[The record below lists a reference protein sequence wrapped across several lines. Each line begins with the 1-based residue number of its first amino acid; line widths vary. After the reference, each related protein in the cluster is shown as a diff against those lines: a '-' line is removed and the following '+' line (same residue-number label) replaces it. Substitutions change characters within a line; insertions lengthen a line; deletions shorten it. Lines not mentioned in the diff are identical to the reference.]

1 VWSENDV
8 SIEITAVG
16 IRVRQLEVALPDV
29 GDYFRQVP
37 EGEREAALIDVVNV
51 GTRCLELARTG
62 RDLDFVRR
70 AVQALV
76 SQVEAA
82 VEGIPAATR
91 DELLRKIGTSEGQ
104 VLEPVQALV
113 EQVSRALTERVR
125 DLRGLMDSSLD
136 PDKESSI
143 LGKALGELRNLL
155 DPRRTDSIQGSVASA
170 IDRAMGEDGVLAK
183 SVKAG
188 VAEAMRPL
196 ADEVS
201 RLGKEIRGQE
211 ARLEALQETIQKGAA
226 YEDEVVVVARAWARH
241 CSAEV
246 QHVGTDN
253 RPGDVLVK
261 VTSKSVAGSDVA
273 LVIEARDQGT
283 AAGRKVISG
292 AVAAAMA
299 ERGATLGIYVG
310 QIQRIEGALGRI
322 TTINRKATD
331 VQGVADEIQKEARL
345 LRYEVREALDSL
357 EAAIREVTEESQPA
371 LATVG

>member
-1 VWSENDV
+1 
-8 SIEITAVG
+8 
-16 IRVRQLEVALPDV
+16 LL
-29 GDYFRQVP
+29 
-37 EGEREAALIDVVNV
+37 
-51 GTRCLELARTG
+51 
-62 RDLDFVRR
+62 
-70 AVQALV
+70 

-125 DLRGLMDSSLD
+125 DLRGLIDSSLD

-155 DPRRTDSIQGSVASA
+155 DPRRTDSIQGSLAMA

-226 YEDEVVVVARAWARH
+226 YEDEVVVAARAWARH

-261 VTSKSVAGSDVA
+261 VASKSVAGSDVA

-299 ERGATLGIYVG
+299 ERGATLGIYVSRTIGGLGREIGDWADGTCDKGPWIATTHENLCTAIRFLLAQHDLVILRQARPELDSAAVEG
-310 QIQRIEGALGRI
+310 QIKRIEGALGRI